1 MCPRKRKDDRKKP
14 GPVPRDDM
22 DIGFLRARKPTEG
35 QGWVH
40 VLCSLFAPEVV
51 YTDASRMRLVEG
63 VSSISQAR
71 WETVS
76 WTNVVPDIAHP
87 R

>member
-1 MCPRKRKDDRKKP
+1 
-14 GPVPRDDM
+14 M